1 MNKKELIDKQEL
13 IDELAKY
20 VKSYENAMD
29 EHGQGRYG
37 AYEVSLKLVKRLNE
51 SKITDE
57 QAWNKV
63 AEAYPESAQ
72 SLRNTLDNAVF
83 GKTGE
88 PQKPVVPKFVAEWF
102 EENKDDLD
110 TAIFGY
116 LVFWQERYTDS
127 VLYQWFDKSKNKPI
141 ETLIRMKDGY
151 EVEKE
156 PLYRVKIGEGYFVE
170 YQGRGALIMPDCNKE
185 IKIFDSKSDA
195 ERTAQ
200 TIGGTVEEVEIAE
213 SEE

>member
-1 MNKKELIDKQEL
+1 
-13 IDELAKY
+13 
-20 VKSYENAMD
+20 MD

-88 PQKPVVPKFVAEWF
+88 HQKPVVPKFVAEWF

-116 LVFWQERYTDS
+116 LVFWKERYTDS

-156 PLYRVKIGEGYFVE
+156 PLYYVRLPYEVWDEEAAELKTEYLYLHYEITSDETRMFPTKEPRKGFVAKLDE
-170 YQGRGALIMPDCNKE
+170 LT
-185 IKIFDSKSDA
+185 IKSAD
-195 ERTAQ
+195 ERYWPFAVP
-200 TIGGTVEEVEIAE
+200 VEEVAK
-213 SEE
+213 